1 MLDAG
6 SREQGFFIMDIKDI
20 CSAELVREPRKS
32 LSIKVFPDGCV
43 VVKAPLQATNVEI
56 DAFIER
62 KRLWVK
68 KQLVYF
74 NQFHTC
80 GGREIVSGCSIL
92 YLGRQYQLIITKNI
106 QKRIVVEKNKI
117 VLYTPLPNNHTD
129 IYDFLT
135 EWQQERA
142 NTVFSERLK
151 SVVKLFEDMPVPKLK
166 VRKLAKRWGSY
177 LKSNT
182 IILNPQLIQASKP
195 AIDVVIAHELC
206 HYYYKDH
213 SKAFFNLLTSK
224 IPNWKQVEDKMEQK
238 ILGAR

>member
-1 MLDAG
+1 MEIKG
-6 SREQGFFIMDIKDI
+6 S

-32 LSIKVFPDGCV
+32 LSIRVFPDGRV
-43 VVKAPLQATNVEI
+43 VIKAPIQATDAEI

-74 NQFHTC
+74 NQFHC
-80 GGREIVSGCSIL
+80 CEQRNIVSGCSIL
-92 YLGRQYQLIITKNI
+92 YLGRQYQLIVTKNI

-117 VLYTPLPNNHTD
+117 VLYTPLPNNRTD
-129 IYDFLT
+129 IHDSLT
-135 EWQQERA
+135 KWQQDRA
-142 NTVFSERLK
+142 VAIFSERLK
-151 SVVKLFEDMPVPKLK
+151 CIVKLFEDFPLPTLK

-206 HYYYKDH
+206 HHYYKEH

-224 IPNWKQVEDKMEQK
+224 IPNWKQIEDKMEQK
-238 ILGAR
+238 ILGI